1 MKEKKKKT
9 DHLLALIREG
19 RPMTSG
25 EQLRLTV
32 ALSVPAI
39 VTQLSAIVMQYI
51 DAAMV
56 GSLGANASA
65 SIGLVST
72 TTWLFWGL
80 CAAASTGFSVQV
92 AHRIGAGDWDCAR
105 SILRRSV
112 PSTFAFSALLA
123 AIGVSVSGALP
134 QWLGGDS
141 AIRSDASLYF
151 LIFSLFLP
159 ILQMNFLAAGMLRC
173 SGNMRIPSIA
183 GVLMCILDVVFNFF
197 LIFPSRE
204 LSVGGLTLSIP
215 GAGLGVQGAALGTGL
230 AESSCRHNLM
240 VSLHPFVRLK
250 DKSMAQKPVSS
261 HATDSPELHPYQP
274 ADGPGARRHLR
285 STNHDHRHR
294 GPSRHSGHSGQLICH
309 HRRKPL
315 LHARIRDSRRR
326 NHVGRTKPR
335 CRTASAHSPLCLH
348 HRIHGHGGHGNNGRR
363 DVHLCPADYRYD
375 DSRGRNPQIGR
386 NGTPHRSFCR
396 ADVCGSHHIIRRIRR
411 GSQYPRPVIDELF
424 QHLGRA
430 NLVGGVARSHHGPER
445 CMGGHV
451 CGIVLPWNHIP
462 DPAERKTVD
471 ENLTGSLARQKSH
484 GFCNLGCNIR
494 NPSTLQSMILA

>member
-92 AHRIGAGDWDCAR
+92 AHRIGADDWDCAR

-183 GVLMCILDVVFNFF
+183 GILMCILDVVFNFF

-204 LSVGGLTLSIP
+204 FSAGGLTLSIP
-215 GAGLGVQGAALGTGL
+215 GAGLGVQGAALGTAITLWYLFTRSSGL
-230 AESSCRHNLM
+230 KIKAWRKSPSLPTPPIVRNSIRISLPMGLEHVVICGAQIMTTVIVAPLGIPAIAANSFAITAESLCYMPGYGIADAATTL
-240 VSLHPFVRLK
+240 VGQSL
-250 DKSMAQKPVSS
+250 
-261 HATDSPELHPYQP
+261 
-274 ADGPGARRHLR
+274 GAG
-285 STNHDHRHR
+285 RHR
-294 GPSRHSGHSGQLICH
+294 LT
-309 HRRKPL
+309 RRF
-315 LHARIRDSRRR
+315 AYIT
-326 NHVGRTKPR
+326 VFMGMVVMGIMGVVMYIF
-335 CRTASAHSPLCLH
+335 A
-348 HRIHGHGGHGNNGRR
+348 
-363 DVHLCPADYRYD
+363 
-375 DSRGRNPQIGR
+375 PQII
-386 NGTPHRSFCR
+386 GTMTP
-396 ADVCGSHHIIRRIRR
+396 VEEIRR
-411 GSQYPRPVIDELF
+411 
-424 QHLGRA
+424 LGVMALRIEAFAEPMFAAAIISYGVFVGAA
-430 NLVGGVARSHHGPER
+430 NTLVPSLMNFFSIWAVR
-445 CMGGHV
+445 
-451 CGIVLPWNHIP
+451 I
-462 DPAERKTVD
+462 
-471 ENLTGSLARQKSH
+471 SLAAWLAPTMGLKGVWVAMCAELCFR
-484 GFCNLGCNIR
+484 GIIFLIR
-494 NPSTLQSMILA
+494 LRGKRWMKI

>member
-25 EQLRLTV
+25 EQFRLTV

-92 AHRIGAGDWDCAR
+92 AHRIGADDWDCAR

-141 AIRSDASLYF
+141 VIRSDASLYF

-159 ILQMNFLAAGMLRC
+159 I
-173 SGNMRIPSIA
+173 RIPSIA
-183 GVLMCILDVVFNFF
+183 GVLLCILDVGFNFF

-204 LSVGGLTLSIP
+204 LSAGGLTLSIP

-230 AESSCRHNLM
+230 AESVAAAITLWYLFTRSSGLKIKAWRKSP
-240 VSLHPFVRLK
+240 SLPAPPIIRNSIRISLPMGLEHVVICG
-250 DKSMAQKPVSS
+250 AQIMTTVIVAPLGIPAIAANSFAITAES
-261 HATDSPELHPYQP
+261 LCYMPGYGIADAATTLVGQSL
-274 ADGPGARRHLR
+274 GAG
-285 STNHDHRHR
+285 RHR
-294 GPSRHSGHSGQLICH
+294 LT
-309 HRRKPL
+309 RRF
-315 LHARIRDSRRR
+315 AYIT
-326 NHVGRTKPR
+326 VFMGM
-335 CRTASAHSPLCLH
+335 AVMGIMGVVMYIFA
-348 HRIHGHGGHGNNGRR
+348 
-363 DVHLCPADYRYD
+363 
-375 DSRGRNPQIGR
+375 PQII
-386 NGTPHRSFCR
+386 GTMTP
-396 ADVCGSHHIIRRIRR
+396 VEEIRR
-411 GSQYPRPVIDELF
+411 
-424 QHLGRA
+424 LGVMALRIEAFAEPMFAAAIISYGVFVGAA
-430 NLVGGVARSHHGPER
+430 NTLVPSLMNFFSIWAVR
-445 CMGGHV
+445 
-451 CGIVLPWNHIP
+451 I
-462 DPAERKTVD
+462 
-471 ENLTGSLARQKSH
+471 SLAAWLAPTMGLKGVWVAMCAELCFR
-484 GFCNLGCNIR
+484 GIIFLIR
-494 NPSTLQSMILA
+494 LRGKRWMKI

>member
-92 AHRIGAGDWDCAR
+92 AHRIGADDWDCAR

-183 GVLMCILDVVFNFF
+183 GILMCILDVVFNFF

-204 LSVGGLTLSIP
+204 FSAGGLTLSIP

-230 AESSCRHNLM
+230 AESVAAAITLWYLFTRSSGLKIKAWRKSP
-240 VSLHPFVRLK
+240 SLPTPPIVRNSIRISLP
-250 DKSMAQKPVSS
+250 MGLEHVVICEAQIMTTVIVAPLGIPAIAANSFAITAES
-261 HATDSPELHPYQP
+261 LCYMPGYGIADAATTLVGQSL
-274 ADGPGARRHLR
+274 GAG
-285 STNHDHRHR
+285 RHR
-294 GPSRHSGHSGQLICH
+294 LT
-309 HRRKPL
+309 RRF
-315 LHARIRDSRRR
+315 AYIT
-326 NHVGRTKPR
+326 VFMGMVVMGIMGVVMYIF
-335 CRTASAHSPLCLH
+335 A
-348 HRIHGHGGHGNNGRR
+348 
-363 DVHLCPADYRYD
+363 
-375 DSRGRNPQIGR
+375 PQIIGR
-386 NGTPHRSFCR
+386 
-396 ADVCGSHHIIRRIRR
+396 
-411 GSQYPRPVIDELF
+411 
-424 QHLGRA
+424 
-430 NLVGGVARSHHGPER
+430 
-445 CMGGHV
+445 
-451 CGIVLPWNHIP
+451 
-462 DPAERKTVD
+462 
-471 ENLTGSLARQKSH
+471 
-484 GFCNLGCNIR
+484 
-494 NPSTLQSMILA
+494 